1 MNQSTKRVYFFLM
14 AGLLLLASCAPAPA
28 PAPTQ
33 DPAVVQQQIE
43 EAVALTI
50 AAKEAEA
57 EQALLDQPT
66 NTPLPTQT
74 ETGPAS
80 PTPLL
85 PTATPFVVVPP
96 TLTPAPANGGG
107 GGSGVAP
114 KPLEYDCT
122 SRDRRPYDNTVFK
135 SKNEFDIKWT
145 IVNTGTK
152 SWPAGFD
159 VKYYSGEKMSPTTV
173 VELPAMAP
181 GDTYEV
187 ILDAV
192 APKKEG
198 FYVMTYIVEGKL
210 CFPYVAIIVEN

>member
-1 MNQSTKRVYFFLM
+1 MKQTIFILM
-14 AGLLLLASCAPAPA
+14 AGIILLAACAPA

-33 DPAVVQQQIE
+33 DPAVIQQQIQ
-43 EAVALTI
+43 EAVALTV
-50 AAKEAEA
+50 AAQNAQT
-57 EQALLDQPT
+57 EQAQALIPEPT

-74 ETGPAS
+74 EAAS

-96 TLTPAPANGGG
+96 TLTPVSASGGG
-107 GGSGVAP
+107 ALP
-114 KPLEYDCT
+114 PAKLDYDCT

-135 SKNEFDIKWT
+135 PGSEFDIKWT

-152 SWPAGFD
+152 SWPAGMD
-159 VKYYSGEKMSPTTV
+159 VKYYSGPKMSPTLI

-181 GDTYEV
+181 GDSYEV

-192 APKKEG
+192 APSVYG
-198 FYVMTYIVEGKL
+198 FHVMTYIVEGKL
-210 CFPYVAIIVEN
+210 CFPYVAINVE